1 MHLHKTAYTPLCVSM
16 YIPMKK
22 KCQEARSSN
31 GLQVFALNFGTW
43 SDFIYFY
50 KYSVLLLWLAKQWSI

>member
-16 YIPMKK
+16 YISMEK

-43 SDFIYFY
+43 SDFI
-50 KYSVLLLWLAKQWSI
+50 